1 VSQYIALNFIND
13 MSSPSYFWRRVM
25 ATRKEIL
32 LKAENNR
39 QAIFDAIGNEV
50 LDVWAID
57 NKIGIGDKI
66 IKNHLNTLTIRG
78 HIITAKMQRLGDGKW
93 IAVYRQTDKPYI
105 AKTEDEL
112 NISKE
117 EKMEYT
123 KRYADDLAAMKA
135 NPNLRIIRRLNTRVE
150 MPKRSNASQYKGIGS
165 SFAMWESA

>member
-1 VSQYIALNFIND
+1 
-13 MSSPSYFWRRVM
+13 
-25 ATRKEIL
+25 
-32 LKAENNR
+32 
-39 QAIFDAIGNEV
+39 
-50 LDVWAID
+50 
-57 NKIGIGDKI
+57 
-66 IKNHLNTLTIRG
+66 
-78 HIITAKMQRLGDGKW
+78 MQRLGDGKW
-93 IAVYRQTDKPYI
+93 IAVYRQTDNPYI

-150 MPKRSNASQYKGIGS
+150 MPKRSRASQYRGIGS

>member
-1 VSQYIALNFIND
+1 
-13 MSSPSYFWRRVM
+13 M

-57 NKIGIGDKI
+57 NKTGIGDKI

-150 MPKRSNASQYKGIGS
+150 MPKRSKDSQYKGIGS